1 MINDLYYKGKP
12 IKPEVTACLVVVLS
26 LIFLDLELW
35 CATEEEGISYI
46 MLSNNSSINLLD
58 FGINANNAAGS
69 EGHLITDLYS
79 SINYMILSKFK

>member
-1 MINDLYYKGKP
+1 MMNDLYYKGKP
-12 IKPEVTACLVVVLS
+12 IKPEVIACLVVVFS
-26 LIFLDLELW
+26 LLFIDLEIW
-35 CATEEEGISYI
+35 CATEEEGISNT

-58 FGINANNAAGS
+58 FGIKANNAAGS